1 MKNWQGILMFLVL
14 IFALLSL
21 ANIASPY
28 GIMQPI
34 FFVLAGLAGLGI
46 IFKLFGGSK
55 WSDKAYAE
63 HEKKMEDG
71 NRLIAKLTAKQK
83 KMEDDNRLVAKLR
96 TKQKKNKKR
105 KKRKK

>member
-1 MKNWQGILMFLVL
+1 MFLVL
-14 IFALLSL
+14 FFALLYQ
-21 ANIASPY
+21 ANLASPY

-34 FFVLAGLAGLGI
+34 LFVLAGLAGLGI

-71 NRLIAKLTAKQK
+71 NRLVAKLTAKQK
-83 KMEDDNRLVAKLR
+83 KMEDRNRLVAKLR
-96 TKQKKNKKR
+96 AKQKKSKRR